1 MENNLLST
9 GFTSHFQNEKNV
21 NSCLLKMPSA
31 TVKIKDKNF
40 RISIS
45 SEEIQ
50 MAVKRIAERM
60 NEDLKDKCPL
70 FIVVLNGSFL
80 FAADLMKSVTIDCE
94 ITFVKLSSYS
104 GTHSTGT
111 VKELVGLSEDP
122 NGRTVVFLED
132 IVDTG
137 VTLESLYA
145 QIKKMGPR
153 EVKVAALLHKPKA
166 YTKSIPIDYIG
177 LEVGNEFIVG
187 YGLDYD
193 GLGRNLRDIY

>member
-1 MENNLLST
+1 MPT
-9 GFTSHFQNEKNV
+9 TSV
-21 NSCLLKMPSA
+21 R
-31 TVKIKDKNF
+31 IKDKNF
-40 RISIS
+40 RICIS

-50 MAVKRIAERM
+50 RAVKGIAGRM
-60 NEDLKDKCPL
+60 NRELEGKCPL

-104 GTHSTGT
+104 GTGSTGT

-122 NGRTVVFLED
+122 RGRTVVFLED

-145 QIKKMGPR
+145 QIKKMGPE

-166 YTKSIPIDYIG
+166 YTKNIPIDYVG

-193 GLGRNLRDIY
+193 GLGRNLRDIYKLVEE